1 MSIGE
6 TEPERSTGIDLASC
20 GLAQVEPLG
29 PTMAPFVTGEL
40 VGLLDAW
47 DSLTGS
53 WSRADIAATRTA
65 IRRVR
70 GNLST
75 MRPMLDDT
83 WVDEIRSSLKMFG
96 QGLSQVCQRDAVHD
110 LADEFLDRHR
120 VHSAVHARFEASATD
135 RAAMMAEARELF
147 VGPNG
152 TQTRNALAR
161 AVERNIPLRTESDAD
176 TWKPCR
182 DVLPGLVLEPWRE
195 MRRAARID
203 EHGSRFER
211 MRKSTRHLRYA
222 SELVTPILGS
232 VAEELGQDAGAV
244 QHVLRRHRDAAAL
257 LEWTH
262 AASRHDHTLTNAAHA
277 FLADV
282 TAESVGELKPRLSK
296 VINSGRRLNERA
308 KTFRIGAGGGVVWRS
323 SSFEIEVALVHRSR
337 QRDWSLPK
345 GKTDPGESLRE
356 CAVREVWEETGLSC
370 KAGDEVMTTSYRDG
384 RGVQKDVTYYSMEVG
399 PCDTFGRPDP
409 REIDALLW
417 TSVGAARSLV
427 TRTRDRQVLEAFQ
440 SMVPPR

>member
-1 MSIGE
+1 MNIGE

-20 GLAQVEPLG
+20 GLAPAEPLG

-47 DSLTGS
+47 DSLTDS

-120 VHSAVHARFEASATD
+120 VHSAVHACFEASATD
-135 RAAMMAEARELF
+135 RAAMMAEAREVF

-203 EHGSRFER
+203 EHGYGLSECVSRPATFATPP
-211 MRKSTRHLRYA
+211 SSSLRFWVR
-222 SELVTPILGS
+222 SPKNWDRTPARCNTS
-232 VAEELGQDAGAV
+232 CVAIA
-244 QHVLRRHRDAAAL
+244 
-257 LEWTH
+257 TP
-262 AASRHDHTLTNAAHA
+262 
-277 FLADV
+277 
-282 TAESVGELKPRLSK
+282 PRSW
-296 VINSGRRLNERA
+296 SGR
-308 KTFRIGAGGGVVWRS
+308 T
-323 SSFEIEVALVHRSR
+323 
-337 QRDWSLPK
+337 QP
-345 GKTDPGESLRE
+345 
-356 CAVREVWEETGLSC
+356 
-370 KAGDEVMTTSYRDG
+370 
-384 RGVQKDVTYYSMEVG
+384 RGT
-399 PCDTFGRPDP
+399 
-409 REIDALLW
+409 I
-417 TSVGAARSLV
+417 
-427 TRTRDRQVLEAFQ
+427 TR
-440 SMVPPR
+440 